1 MISLAASSFHSDE
14 HVIYKLKWLVA
25 KQMGQEVKMTK
36 SNTNKD
42 VDFIEALAELLRQHD
57 LNEVEVSREYGKD
70 DSLTVRV
77 ARGGQVVT
85 AAPTHN
91 IP

>member
-1 MISLAASSFHSDE
+1 MA
-14 HVIYKLKWLVA
+14 
-25 KQMGQEVKMTK
+25 K

-42 VDFIEALAELLRQHD
+42 VDFIEALAGLLRQHD

-77 ARGGQVVT
+77 ARGGQVLTT
-85 AAPTHN
+85 ASTSN
-91 IP
+91 IPRP